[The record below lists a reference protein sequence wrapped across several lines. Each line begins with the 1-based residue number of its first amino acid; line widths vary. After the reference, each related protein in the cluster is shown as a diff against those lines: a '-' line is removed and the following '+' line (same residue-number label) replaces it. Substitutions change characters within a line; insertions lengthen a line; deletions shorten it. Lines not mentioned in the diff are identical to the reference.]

1 MINLDKHSTNSRIL
15 RPELS
20 NKYKVFFVSE
30 NEIAGLYIVAT
41 PIGNLSDMSQRAI
54 EVLQAVDVIAA
65 EDTRHSGFLL
75 QHFAIKTPSVSL
87 HDHNEQ
93 QKSEALLTRLQQGE
107 SIALISDAGTPL
119 ISDPGYKL
127 VSLVREHGIPVIPVP
142 GSCALI
148 AALSAS
154 GLPSD
159 RFSFEGFLPSKQ
171 GARLQ
176 ALENLVAD
184 TRTLIFYDSPRRLQS
199 TLIDMVAIF
208 GEERRACLARE
219 LTKLHETINTK
230 PLSGLLEWVSHDANQ
245 QRGECVLLVEGAKQ
259 HQNASDV
266 EVNRVL
272 GLLLNEL
279 PVKKA
284 AALASSLLGVSKNN
298 AYDMALKLQHK
309 D

>member
-1 MINLDKHSTNSRIL
+1 M
-15 RPELS
+15 
-20 NKYKVFFVSE
+20 SE
-30 NEIAGLYIVAT
+30 NEVACLYIVAT
-41 PIGNLSDMSQRAI
+41 PIGNLADMSQRAI
-54 EVLQAVDVIAA
+54 EILQSVDVIAA

-93 QKSEALLTRLQQGE
+93 QRSETLLTRLQQGE

-127 VSLVREHGIPVIPVP
+127 VSLVREHGIPVIPIP
-142 GSCALI
+142 GSCAVI

-176 ALENLVAD
+176 TLEKLAAD

-199 TLIDMVAIF
+199 TLTDMVAIF
-208 GEERRACLARE
+208 GEDRRACLARE

-230 PLSGLLEWVSHDANQ
+230 PLAELLEWVSNDANQ
-245 QRGECVLLVEGAKQ
+245 QRGECVVLVEGAKQ
-259 HQNASDV
+259 HQDASEV

-272 GLLLNEL
+272 GLLLKEL

-284 AALASSLLGVSKNN
+284 AAITSSLLGISKNN

>member
-1 MINLDKHSTNSRIL
+1 M
-15 RPELS
+15 
-20 NKYKVFFVSE
+20 
-30 NEIAGLYIVAT
+30 ACLYIVAT
-41 PIGNLSDMSQRAI
+41 PIGNLADMSQRAI
-54 EVLQAVDVIAA
+54 EILQSVDVIAA

-93 QKSEALLTRLQQGE
+93 QRSETLLTRLQQGE

-127 VSLVREHGIPVIPVP
+127 VSLVREHGIPVIPIP
-142 GSCALI
+142 GSCAVI

-176 ALENLVAD
+176 TLEKLAAD

-199 TLIDMVAIF
+199 TLVDMVTVF
-208 GEERRACLARE
+208 GEERRVCLARE

-230 PLSGLLEWVSHDANQ
+230 PLAELLDWVSNDPNQ

-259 HQNASDV
+259 HQDASEV

-272 GLLLNEL
+272 NLLLKEL

-284 AALASSLLGVSKNN
+284 AAITSALLGVSKNN